1 MIRILLYLYFLK
13 NDFGE
18 ELVFKGEDNWDGGG
32 GVERH
37 LEQENH
43 LPIFSKDLVCSS
55 SVPFFISLLH
65 RYRMIGVTLN
75 AA

>member
-18 ELVFKGEDNWDGGG
+18 ELVFKGEDSWDSGG

-37 LEQENH
+37 LEQESH
-43 LPIFSKDLVCSS
+43 LPIFSK
-55 SVPFFISLLH
+55 I
-65 RYRMIGVTLN
+65 
-75 AA
+75 